1 MARVGVANHMGQEPA
16 PRQDAY
22 WRYVIKKGQQD
33 HAYSVFNEPFPKA
46 SYAHLSTTS
55 NDFQSR
61 TWQVLH
67 HARTAAA
74 GNAVAECSFA
84 SAASPAG
91 ALLPA
96 RPHNRQPR
104 RLWAYRGCRGERPP
118 DDAEELTSEPRC
130 RHDLRASPRSL
141 AERWPN
147 RGPGESPGTQPSPH
161 TSACGARAA
170 DSRVLRGFRSST
182 VCCGRAVPD
191 SSAVPSGCWTLLHE
205 QRGPAHAKHQL
216 GELRPGGPGGAAPAW
231 LPS

>member
-1 MARVGVANHMGQEPA
+1 MQDGCSPGLPVRSLCRPA
-16 PRQDAY
+16 EHRQPPTGLWRHRPRCLVWLHVPCTIHWA
-22 WRYVIKKGQQD
+22 
-33 HAYSVFNEPFPKA
+33 ATS
-46 SYAHLSTTS
+46 LSGT
-55 NDFQSR
+55 FAA
-61 TWQVLH
+61 
-67 HARTAAA
+67 ARTAAA